1 MVWAGIRGRSITTRV
16 RSPPGSSLSRSGSP
30 SRGQRASAR
39 TGLLS
44 SRLERLFPSPRAS
57 RPSWDESPPRRSPFF
72 FVGNGPQ
79 LSLFVGN
86 GPQLSWATAPN
97 SLSSWATAPNSRGQR
112 PPTLSLF
119 AGDGPQLSWA
129 TAPTLARVGTGP
141 LSRWCGPPP
150 WRAVSHLS
158 SGRPLRPFGWT
169 KLAPTPRGP
178 GPASSWDGYSPRAS
192 LVVSLAS
199 AGSSRDR
206 AKPGLACT
214 LAVAFSLR
222 GRVALRTRC
231 AR

>member
-112 PPTLSLF
+112 PPTLSLR
-119 AGDGPQLSWA
+119 GRRPPTLSLRGQRPQLSLPWA
-129 TAPTLARVGTGP
+129 PAPSLVGAGP
-141 LSRWCGPPP
+141 LLGGLCPISPQADRFDPSGGPSSLRLRAGRAQPRRGTAIP
-150 WRAVSHLS
+150 RARRSLCRSPLPVALGTARSQGWRARS
-158 SGRPLRPFGWT
+158 PLP
-169 KLAPTPRGP
+169 
-178 GPASSWDGYSPRAS
+178 
-192 LVVSLAS
+192 LAS
-199 AGSSRDR
+199 E
-206 AKPGLACT
+206 
-214 LAVAFSLR
+214 AVWR
-222 GRVALRTRC
+222 
-231 AR
+231 

>member
-1 MVWAGIRGRSITTRV
+1 MPGERPDNEDSLRRMVWAGIRGRSITTRV

-97 SLSSWATAPNSRGQR
+97 SRGQR
-112 PPTLSLF
+112 PPTLVGVDPLF
-119 AGDGPQLSWA
+119 GGLCPLSPQADLFDPSGVPSPLRLLAGWA
-129 TAPTLARVGTGP
+129 QPRRGTATPARVSRLCRSP
-141 LSRWCGPPP
+141 LP
-150 WRAVSHLS
+150 
-158 SGRPLRPFGWT
+158 
-169 KLAPTPRGP
+169 
-178 GPASSWDGYSPRAS
+178 
-192 LVVSLAS
+192 
-199 AGSSRDR
+199 
-206 AKPGLACT
+206 
-214 LAVAFSLR
+214 
-222 GRVALRTRC
+222 VALRT
-231 AR
+231 ARSQGWRARSPLPLASGAVWR

>member
-1 MVWAGIRGRSITTRV
+1 MVWAGIWGRSITTHV
-16 RSPPGSSLSRSGSP
+16 RSPPESSLPRSGSP
-30 SRGQRASAR
+30 SRGRRSSAR
-39 TGLLS
+39 TGPLS
-44 SRLERLFPSPRAS
+44 SRLDRLFPSPRAS
-57 RPSWDESPPRRSPFF
+57 CPSWDESPLDDPLL

>member
-1 MVWAGIRGRSITTRV
+1 MPGERPDNEDSPRRTVWAGIRGRSITTRV

-97 SLSSWATAPNSRGQR
+97 SLSLRRRR
-112 PPTLSLF
+112 PPTLVGNGPNPRARGHRPPLPLVWAPSL
-119 AGDGPQLSWA
+119 AG
-129 TAPTLARVGTGP
+129 RVP
-141 LSRWCGPPP
+141 SL
-150 WRAVSHLS
+150 
-158 SGRPLRPFGWT
+158 LRPT
-169 KLAPTPRGP
+169 ASTLRVDQARSDSARAGP
-178 GPASSWDGYSPRAS
+178 S
-192 LVVSLAS
+192 LVVGRLFPARAS
-199 AGSSRDR
+199 RLCRS
-206 AKPGLACT
+206 PLP
-214 LAVAFSLR
+214 
-222 GRVALRTRC
+222 VALRT
-231 AR
+231 ARSQGWRARSPLPLASEAVWR